1 MVLPFG
7 ATARESQVSVVIWVP
22 PALKFKLADWS
33 TSDISHANDSTLNL
47 LHNWVFAYL
56 GSEIGELVL
65 PCDAFP
71 SLYMSGKTVAR
82 LVFVTND
89 EVIDVVHRYAG
100 EDAENLIGGLQ
111 GQYACAGPNY
121 NPYRIYPEE
130 ELAAVAHLGNDMHI
144 EGWLVKLVGH

>member
-1 MVLPFG
+1 MELPIG
-7 ATARESQVSVVIWVP
+7 ATTDESQVSVVIWVP

-33 TSDISHANDSTLNL
+33 TSGISHANQSTLNL

-56 GSEIGELVL
+56 GSEEGELGL

-71 SLYMSGKTVAR
+71 SLYMTGETVAR
-82 LVFVTND
+82 LVFVTN
-89 EVIDVVHRYAG
+89 EEIIDVVHRYTG

-111 GQYACAGPNY
+111 AQYACAGPNY

-130 ELAAVAHLGNDMHI
+130 ELAAVAQLGNDIYI
-144 EGWLVKLVGH
+144 EGWLVKSVGR